1 MRDAPLLSDGALTTG
16 AHVPQAAVIRRAA
29 VRCLAGNA
37 QNAAEL
43 IDWLGALGLNAQE
56 GK

>member
-16 AHVPQAAVIRRAA
+16 AGTPLAAHVRRRA
-29 VRCLAGNA
+29 VRCLASNA
-37 QNAAEL
+37 RDVTEL